1 MPKILQTGIPK
12 LDEMLSGG
20 VGEGGAILLL
30 GTPGIDATMFAC
42 HMLIHNLRKGA
53 KGLYFVG
60 NKLPQSVQ
68 ESIGRTTWGAGVCQ
82 KLVFIDGFSGS
93 VGMKSGARYV
103 VKNPRDIAY
112 VSDTF
117 IGAMRD
123 MDSNTFAVFD
133 SLSDLFGGAREA
145 EIVELAK
152 KWLDDARSAEIT
164 SVYLFTNWNFDE
176 GTIKSLTDIFDYVI
190 DLQSVEERILLRNY
204 FSVSKSPGGA
214 GKTAVPFRVGADG
227 IAVYIPKILVTGP
240 YHAGKSTFIHAVS
253 TKAVSVDR
261 LGTTIALDHGY
272 IDYGELVADLFGT
285 PGQERFSFML
295 DVLNKDTFGVIVL
308 VDSTET
314 DSFQRAKEII
324 QHTTGYGIPYV
335 LSANKQD
342 LPGALSIEEIRKQLE
357 LDESVPIIKTVAQQ
371 NKGCIEC
378 ISALTNLIIA
388 KGKKQTQAG
397 R

>member
-1 MPKILQTGIPK
+1 MAKIMQTGIAK
-12 LDEMLSGG
+12 LDEMLNGG
-20 VGEGGAILLL
+20 IGEGGAVLLL
-30 GTPGIDATMFAC
+30 GTPGIDATTFAC
-42 HMLIHNLRKGA
+42 HMLIHNLKKGA

-68 ESIGRTTWGAGVCQ
+68 DNIGKTSWGSGACQ
-82 KLVFIDGFSGS
+82 KLVFIDGFSGA
-93 VGMKSGARYV
+93 VGMKSNARYI
-103 VKNPRDIAY
+103 VKNPHDMGH

-117 IGAMRD
+117 ITAMRD
-123 MDSNTFAVFD
+123 MDSNTVVVFD
-133 SLSDLFGGAREA
+133 ALSDLFGGAREA
-145 EIVELAK
+145 DVVELAK
-152 KWLDDARSAEIT
+152 KWIDNARIAEIT
-164 SVYLFTNWNFDE
+164 SIYLFTNWNFDE
-176 GTIKSLTDIFDYVI
+176 NAIKSLTDVFDYVI

-204 FSVSKSPGGA
+204 FSVSKSPSGA

-308 VDSTET
+308 VDSTDP
-314 DSFQRAKEII
+314 DSFPRAKEII

-335 LSANKQD
+335 ISANKQD
-342 LPGALSIEEIRKQLE
+342 LPGALSVDEIRKQLG
-357 LDESVPIIKTVAQQ
+357 LDESVPIINTVAQQ

-378 ISALTNLIIA
+378 ISALTNIIIA
-388 KGKKQTQAG
+388 KGKKQVQA